1 MIKNIIFDFDGVLA
15 DTFPFAVNAAM
26 EINKELKL
34 LSDEKINPEEFRSL
48 DMEDFVKEFKI
59 SKVKLLFFVL
69 KYRKKLQKEIE
80 GLPTFNDL
88 PHVLHQLRSKKVKLG
103 IVTSNQKKIVQ
114 KFLNFNNL
122 EVFDFI
128 FSTFSLFHK
137 EKALLNSLRRFN
149 LKKEETIYVGDETR
163 DIRAAKAAGLKVAS
177 VTWGYNFESKLAE
190 YKPDFIINRPQE
202 LLDLLQ

>member
-15 DTFPFAVNAAM
+15 DTFPFAVNTAM

-59 SKVKLLFFVL
+59 SKVKLLFFIL
-69 KYRKKLQKEIE
+69 KYRKRLQKEIE
-80 GLPTFNDL
+80 SMPTFTDL
-88 PHVLHQLRSKKVKLG
+88 PYVLQQLKSKGIKLG

-114 KFLNFNNL
+114 KFLTFNNL

-137 EKALLNSLRRFN
+137 EKILLNSLKRHH

-163 DIRAAKAAGLKVAS
+163 DIRAARAAGVKVAS

-190 YKPDFIINRPQE
+190 YKPDFIIDRPQ
-202 LLDLLQ
+202 DLLNLLQ